1 MSAEFQSQ
9 PEDYAEPL
17 TTEASPQDSPE
28 IASEADASGSIL
40 DWIVS
45 NENVAHAQ
53 RASHRWDDFIHAPTV
68 REKLLAWLG
77 KIDGLSQKSLVRRLN
92 ADVAQIDQSLND
104 QLNAILHHPQFQRL
118 EASWRGLQYLTD
130 MVDEEADREQVHI
143 RVLNASWKE
152 VERDIERAV
161 EFDSSELFK
170 KIYEEEFGTAGGKPY
185 GVMIGDYEIHPNPT
199 KNHPHRDLD
208 TLQGLAGIAAAA
220 FCPFIAA
227 ASPMMFGLDDYE
239 VSGRDR
245 RNYLWGNASY
255 AFAEVLIRAYSECG
269 WLAQIRG
276 VQRNIVGG
284 GLVSRLPAELAHL
297 GFIPLTHCHDTEF
310 SAFYSNQTVQK
321 PRVYEDEAA
330 SQNAKISSMLQYI
343 LCSSQFAHA
352 LKVIARDKVGTFED
366 RQAIEQFLSDWIHNY
381 VTPDEKASPET
392 KASRPL
398 RQGKHMSIGEQLK
411 NGQLNEAIDAAI
423 QDVKK
428 KPMQWDL
435 RIALAQLLCLRGDL
449 ERADNHLDT
458 AQIQSPDALL
468 RISMYRQMIRGE
480 MTRNECW
487 QEGRTPDL
495 MQNQDPSPLFEKTLR
510 MILAIREGKNT
521 EAVQLVDEIEEERP
535 VVQGTCDGVA

>member
-1 MSAEFQSQ
+1 MSAKFQSQ

-92 ADVAQIDQSLND
+92 ADVAQIDQWLND

-227 ASPMMFGLDDYE
+227 ASPMMFGLDDYAGLEHVENLRSGFDQAEFTQWHAFRKTEDSRFVALTMPHVLMRLPYETFDARADGFSFREE

-284 GLVSRLPAELAHL
+284 GLVSRLPVDYFHTDRHGVAPKSSTDCLISDRQEAELAHL

-398 RQGKHMSIGEQLK
+398 RQADIQLRDDPSKPGSYHCNFRLWPHYQLDDLVASIRMK
-411 NGQLNEAIDAAI
+411 TTI
-423 QDVKK
+423 
-428 KPMQWDL
+428 
-435 RIALAQLLCLRGDL
+435 
-449 ERADNHLDT
+449 
-458 AQIQSPDALL
+458 
-468 RISMYRQMIRGE
+468 
-480 MTRNECW
+480 
-487 QEGRTPDL
+487 EGRR
-495 MQNQDPSPLFEKTLR
+495 K
-510 MILAIREGKNT
+510 
-521 EAVQLVDEIEEERP
+521 
-535 VVQGTCDGVA
+535 